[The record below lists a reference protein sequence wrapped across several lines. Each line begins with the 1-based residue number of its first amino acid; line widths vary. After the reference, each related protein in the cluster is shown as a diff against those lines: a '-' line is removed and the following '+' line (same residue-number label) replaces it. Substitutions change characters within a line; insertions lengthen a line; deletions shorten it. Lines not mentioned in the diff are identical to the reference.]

1 MGGIDLATL
10 GADDL
15 LIRGARLSEGSSDGA
30 KPLYREGERGF
41 SDSRLLEALRRD
53 RRSEAPE
60 LLARYLR
67 RIARERLL
75 TPKEGIEL
83 GKEAGASNEEARRKL
98 QRRT

>member
-41 SDSRLLEALRRD
+41 SDGRLLEASRRE

-67 RIARERLL
+67 RIARDRLL
-75 TPKEGIEL
+75 TPRRGSSSAKKL
-83 GKEAGASNEEARRKL
+83 G
-98 QRRT
+98 